1 MRFAKLTILIAICKS
16 LLQYSVLAA
25 RFVQPAIKGHVLKY
39 MNKLK
44 WDQNIEK
51 WIHKDEMLDLNLLC
65 SVLYTVRNEAVLGST
80 L

>member
-44 WDQNIEK
+44 
-51 WIHKDEMLDLNLLC
+51 
-65 SVLYTVRNEAVLGST
+65 
-80 L
+80 